1 MKRLTSLLLALLLL
15 IALPLALSS
24 CGGRPRVAI
33 EVRGFGTIVVELDP
47 SAAPKTVEN
56 FKKLVAEGFYD
67 GSCFHRVIEGFMIQG
82 GQSATGERAD
92 TIVGEF
98 ASNGHNNSL
107 KHERGVISMARATDP
122 DSASSEFFIM
132 HEDAPHLDGEYAAFG
147 RVVEGMEVV
156 DAIAEIPTYYKS
168 YYYQSYP
175 TTDVVIESIT
185 FVEE

>member
-15 IALPLALSS
+15 AALPLALSS

-33 EVRGFGTIVVELDP
+33 EVQGFGTIVVELDP

-107 KHERGVISMARATDP
+107 KHERGVISMARATNP

-147 RVVEGMEVV
+147 RVVEGMDVV

>member
-1 MKRLTSLLLALLLL
+1 MKRLISLSLALLLL
-15 IALPLALSS
+15 AALPLALSS
-24 CGGRPRVAI
+24 CGDRPRVEI
-33 EVRGFGTIVVELDP
+33 EVRNFGTIVVELDP
-47 SAAPKTVEN
+47 SAAPKTVAN
-56 FKKLVAEGFYD
+56 FKKLVSEGFYD

-98 ASNGHNNSL
+98 ASNGHNNSI
-107 KHERGVISMARATDP
+107 KHERGVISMARATNP

-147 RVVEGMEVV
+147 RVVEGMDVV

-175 TTDVVIESIT
+175 TTDVVIERIT
-185 FVEE
+185 LLD